1 MITLQNFS
9 TNIFLMRFFYIATHI
24 FLLLISSV
32 ACSRSDIADK
42 LSRVEELS
50 ECDSDS
56 ALAII
61 DSIDP
66 STLGSESEK
75 AKYALLLTAMKIDN
89 GKVLG
94 NDSLID
100 IAISYYSKHDATYD
114 QMRALYY
121 KGISN
126 YMKGRL
132 ANAIVPATCSRELAI
147 KTDND
152 YWRAKSTELLGAIF
166 NYSQNKKE
174 AINYFK
180 EAADY
185 YQKTGKTTEHRLALC
200 YFAVAKSGKEPNPES
215 IAMLDSL
222 HALAKAA
229 PSDSILMSYC
239 YKELLPMY
247 LSSNRNEDA
256 AYALQELS
264 SLKIRRISDAQKHAY
279 TANLALNLGDTA
291 KAAKELLTAESLA
304 RSATEK
310 VLAYTNYINLYKAEG
325 RFREALA
332 LTDSIIRAQNRGIA
346 TVMNLSVVGEQRDYF
361 REKAEKEAFRS
372 ARLKAF
378 ILFGGVAVM
387 LLVAFL
393 IYRHKM
399 KMKVKKAEIDSR
411 MNDILRLTE
420 SIEKEKRKKDNEIS
434 SLTESLNETIE
445 RQKSEIREL
454 GEIAARKETERV
466 PPVADVRIESLFKE
480 QWRFLNMLC
489 NDYFEKGDSPKARTG
504 IIHSIEKEI
513 EKLRKPSNL
522 RDIEKA
528 VDECQGGVVSRLRT
542 QCPFLKE
549 TDIVFISLIYAGLS
563 PKAVCIFTD
572 IKIKYYY
579 NKKKRLTDRIEAS
592 DAPDKDLFI
601 SKMA

>member
-1 MITLQNFS
+1 M
-9 TNIFLMRFFYIATHI
+9 
-24 FLLLISSV
+24 
-32 ACSRSDIADK
+32 
-42 LSRVEELS
+42 
-50 ECDSDS
+50 
-56 ALAII
+56 
-61 DSIDP
+61 
-66 STLGSESEK
+66 
-75 AKYALLLTAMKIDN
+75 
-89 GKVLG
+89 
-94 NDSLID
+94 
-100 IAISYYSKHDATYD
+100 
-114 QMRALYY
+114 
-121 KGISN
+121 
-126 YMKGRL
+126 
-132 ANAIVPATCSRELAI
+132 
-147 KTDND
+147 
-152 YWRAKSTELLGAIF
+152 
-166 NYSQNKKE
+166 
-174 AINYFK
+174 
-180 EAADY
+180 
-185 YQKTGKTTEHRLALC
+185 
-200 YFAVAKSGKEPNPES
+200 
-215 IAMLDSL
+215 
-222 HALAKAA
+222 
-229 PSDSILMSYC
+229 
-239 YKELLPMY
+239 
-247 LSSNRNEDA
+247 
-256 AYALQELS
+256 
-264 SLKIRRISDAQKHAY
+264 
-279 TANLALNLGDTA
+279 
-291 KAAKELLTAESLA
+291 
-304 RSATEK
+304 
-310 VLAYTNYINLYKAEG
+310 LAYTNYINLYKAEG
-325 RFREALA
+325 RFREALP

-454 GEIAARKETERV
+454 GEIVARKETERV

>member
-1 MITLQNFS
+1 
-9 TNIFLMRFFYIATHI
+9 MRFFYIATHI

-100 IAISYYSKHDATYD
+100 IAISYYSKHDASYD

-229 PSDSILMSYC
+229 PSDSILISYC

-291 KAAKELLTAESLA
+291 KAAKELLTADRKS
-304 RSATEK
+304 T
-310 VLAYTNYINLYKAEG
+310 
-325 RFREALA
+325 
-332 LTDSIIRAQNRGIA
+332 
-346 TVMNLSVVGEQRDYF
+346 
-361 REKAEKEAFRS
+361 
-372 ARLKAF
+372 RL
-378 ILFGGVAVM
+378 
-387 LLVAFL
+387 
-393 IYRHKM
+393 
-399 KMKVKKAEIDSR
+399 
-411 MNDILRLTE
+411 N
-420 SIEKEKRKKDNEIS
+420 S
-434 SLTESLNETIE
+434 S
-445 RQKSEIREL
+445 
-454 GEIAARKETERV
+454 
-466 PPVADVRIESLFKE
+466 
-480 QWRFLNMLC
+480 
-489 NDYFEKGDSPKARTG
+489 
-504 IIHSIEKEI
+504 H
-513 EKLRKPSNL
+513 
-522 RDIEKA
+522 
-528 VDECQGGVVSRLRT
+528 
-542 QCPFLKE
+542 
-549 TDIVFISLIYAGLS
+549 
-563 PKAVCIFTD
+563 
-572 IKIKYYY
+572 
-579 NKKKRLTDRIEAS
+579 
-592 DAPDKDLFI
+592 
-601 SKMA
+601 